1 MMRIVVANLTSGG
14 LSGGYRKYLRRL
26 MPLLASDRRVTVLT
40 VLVPAGSLVELD
52 PAIDVLT
59 VDRSAAGLGEF
70 ARLTTRLR
78 PDVVFVPTARTAAF
92 GTTPVVTMVRNM
104 EPLEAP
110 FGGNAWREGL
120 RNLARAWEARRACR
134 AARRVIAVSN
144 HVRQVIVSRWGLD
157 QGRVATVY
165 HGVDTP
171 DVERT
176 EPRADARTLFT
187 AGSIRPARG
196 LEDVLRAL
204 PLVGPDVGL
213 VIAGT
218 VDPGCEAYAARLR
231 ALCDRTGVADRVTWV
246 GGLSETDMVRTF
258 RRSAAFVMTSR
269 AEACPN
275 TALEA
280 MSCGVPSV
288 SVDRPPMPEF
298 FADAALYYP
307 TGDAPALAHQIRS
320 LFMSPTRMDDLARAA
335 AGRAG
340 AFTWTGTRDRTLD
353 ELEQA
358 LS

>member
-1 MMRIVVANLTSGG
+1 MRIVVANLTSGG
-14 LSGGYRKYLRRL
+14 LSGGYRKYLRCL
-26 MPLLASDRRVTVLT
+26 MPLLAADRRVTALT
-40 VLVPAGSLVELD
+40 VLVPSRAPVALEPGVDL
-52 PAIDVLT
+52 LT
-59 VDRSAAGLGEF
+59 VEGTAAGFGDF
-70 ARLTTRLR
+70 ARVTTRLD
-78 PDVVFVPTARTAAF
+78 PDVIFVPTARTASF
-92 GTTPVVTMVRNM
+92 GSTPVVAMVRNM

-120 RNLARAWEARRACR
+120 RNLARAWEARKACR

-157 QGRVATVY
+157 ERRVATVY
-165 HGVDTP
+165 HGVDKP
-171 DVERT
+171 SVER
-176 EPRADARTLFT
+176 EEAAQPRTLFT

-204 PLVGPDVGL
+204 PLLGPDVRL
-213 VIAGT
+213 VIAGA

-231 ALCDRTGVADRVTWV
+231 ALCDRTGVTDRVTWV
-246 GGLSETDMVRTF
+246 GRLGETDMVRTF

-320 LFMSPTRMDDLARAA
+320 LFVSPTRMDDLALVA
-335 AGRAG
+335 AGRAR
-340 AFTWTGTRDRTLD
+340 AFSWTVTRDRTLD